1 MNLPSTEDIK
11 KAVELLSYIPFKEC
25 DSAED
30 KAIALL
36 LSLAQA
42 YLSAPVV
49 EDLLPETRIATPLCE
64 ISFNKGRIVGFNSAL
79 RLCRLEWM
87 KKTSVE
93 ELKEIILDTFVKE
106 KLWNATQ
113 DLISTI
119 LAQAVSDMLNGGG
132 E

>member
-1 MNLPSTEDIK
+1 MNLPSTEEVKEAIEHIK
-11 KAVELLSYIPFKEC
+11 TTMPYLKGDAHEQHYKT
-25 DSAED
+25 
-30 KAIALL
+30 L
-36 LSLAQA
+36 LSLAIA
-42 YLSAPVV
+42 YLSAP
-49 EDLLPETRIATPLCE
+49 DDKIQ
-64 ISFNKGRIVGFNSAL
+64 
-79 RLCRLEWM
+79 WM